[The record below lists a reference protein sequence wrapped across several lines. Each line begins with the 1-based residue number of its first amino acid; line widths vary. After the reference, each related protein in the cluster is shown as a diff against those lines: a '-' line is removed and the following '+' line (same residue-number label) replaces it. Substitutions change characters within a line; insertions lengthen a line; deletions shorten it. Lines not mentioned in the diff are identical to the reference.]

1 MWRKIEDEFMKAV
14 EIRELTDAELQQK
27 LHDTEK
33 ELFNLRIQ
41 QSYGQLEKPS
51 RVRELRRDIARIGT
65 VLSERNKGK
74 K

>member
-1 MWRKIEDEFMKAV
+1 MKAV

-65 VLSERNKGK
+65 VISERSNKGK
-74 K
+74 N